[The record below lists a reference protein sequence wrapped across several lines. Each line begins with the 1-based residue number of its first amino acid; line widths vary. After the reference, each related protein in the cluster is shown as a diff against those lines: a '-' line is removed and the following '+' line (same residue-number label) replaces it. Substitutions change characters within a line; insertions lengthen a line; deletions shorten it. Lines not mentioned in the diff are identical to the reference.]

1 MNDKLLHFLI
11 LLAATFC
18 IALFSP
24 ITAFIVGLIIAVGK
38 ELYDKYIK
46 KTFIDVYDLLADYGG
61 IFTALILAQIVVDIL
76 K

>member
-11 LLAATFC
+11 LLVVTFG
-18 IALFSP
+18 IALFNP
-24 ITAFIVGLIIAVGK
+24 LVAFVIGLIIAVGK
-38 ELYDKYIK
+38 ELYDKYVK

-61 IFTALILAQIVVDIL
+61 IFAALILAQIVVDSF